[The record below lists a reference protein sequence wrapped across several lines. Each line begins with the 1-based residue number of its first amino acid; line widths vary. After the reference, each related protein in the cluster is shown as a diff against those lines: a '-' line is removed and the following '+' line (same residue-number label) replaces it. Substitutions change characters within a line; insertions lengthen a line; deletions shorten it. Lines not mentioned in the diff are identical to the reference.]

1 MALTIEEIYSIK
13 CTIARALFLGRP
25 DWEDRIEVQLTSLQG
40 AKDAYLRFRT
50 ASANVT
56 IDSKDKIHIHC
67 TDGRKPIK
75 FVHESSLQ
83 RRGFANEVTSD
94 RIATELFAH
103 VGRSV

>member
-1 MALTIEEIYSIK
+1 MTLSIEEIYNIK

-56 IDSKDKIHIHC
+56 IDAKDTVFVHC

-75 FVHESSLQ
+75 FKHESILQ
-83 RRGFANEVTSD
+83 RRGFANEVTEE
-94 RIATELFAH
+94 RIATELSAHFA
-103 VGRSV
+103 G

>member
-75 FVHESSLQ
+75 FVHESI
-83 RRGFANEVTSD
+83 EVTSD
-94 RIATELFAH
+94 RIAAELSAH